1 MMKFALSLSGMLA
14 MGLSGI
20 APVFA
25 QSGDVADG
33 FEQRLVR
40 LERLIENQ
48 VFKEMLER
56 LEDVQQELGELRGQ
70 QEVHEHRIK
79 RLVDRQRELYMDL
92 DRRLAVLERSG
103 AVAEPAPAGP
113 DEATDPG
120 AESSSQAGPGDAS
133 GAGSGPSPA
142 DAAAEQ
148 AAYEKAFNL
157 LTEGRYEQAR
167 REFSRF
173 LADHPQGHHSGNAQ
187 YWLAESYYL
196 SRDFD
201 RALQEFQ
208 KVFDQYPGNA
218 KVSRAK
224 LKIGFVHFERGDWT
238 AARQALEEVTRQY
251 PGTAPARLAQQRLAE
266 MKKENR

>member
-79 RLVDRQRELYMDL
+79 RLVDRQRD
-92 DRRLAVLERSG
+92 V
-103 AVAEPAPAGP
+103 
-113 DEATDPG
+113 
-120 AESSSQAGPGDAS
+120 
-133 GAGSGPSPA
+133 
-142 DAAAEQ
+142 
-148 AAYEKAFNL
+148 
-157 LTEGRYEQAR
+157 
-167 REFSRF
+167 
-173 LADHPQGHHSGNAQ
+173 
-187 YWLAESYYL
+187 
-196 SRDFD
+196 
-201 RALQEFQ
+201 
-208 KVFDQYPGNA
+208 
-218 KVSRAK
+218 
-224 LKIGFVHFERGDWT
+224 
-238 AARQALEEVTRQY
+238 
-251 PGTAPARLAQQRLAE
+251 
-266 MKKENR
+266 